1 MSSML
6 KVVLVNFLDLDR
18 SQLTNIM
25 FYVCMII
32 SIRFGLTCE
41 FIFTKLKPN

>member
-1 MSSML
+1 MLNML
-6 KVVLVNFLDLDR
+6 KVVSVNFLDLDR
-18 SQLTNIM
+18 SKLTI
-25 FYVCMII
+25 YLII